1 MTKTQFKKKIAS
13 MKKDIN
19 QYIDKEITRLFAM
32 NNIDVRGDVESK
44 SQADSWD
51 IDFDDDIDWSE
62 HVVDSWAKNLEQSML
77 KDVN

>member
-1 MTKTQFKKKIAS
+1 
-13 MKKDIN
+13 
-19 QYIDKEITRLFAM
+19 M
-32 NNIDVRGDVESK
+32 NDIDVRSDVESK

-51 IDFDDDIDWSE
+51 IDFDDEIDWSE

>member
-19 QYIDKEITRLFAM
+19 QYIDREITRLFAM
-32 NNIDVRGDVESK
+32 NDIDVRGDVESK
-44 SQADSWD
+44 SQSDSWD
-51 IDFDDDIDWSE
+51 IDLDDDIEWSD
-62 HVVDSWAKNLEQSML
+62 HVVDSWAKNLEKSML